1 MSPVQAASPYHLN
14 KLQLVDLGSGFRALM
29 METAVLLKVLRK
41 GFSLP
46 KKTERIFTAM
56 WKVPGP
62 GGTWGLGQAGQE
74 GRRGIHVV
82 GKIWEMKVSEA
93 SEVEQSW
100 SVDPIDTSQAA
111 QRRGR
116 CRGLLLLQAT
126 FRVLEV
132 LEVEQE
138 QAGQIYWSAFDGDG
152 ITGRRRRSEN
162 PLLQAT
168 LVSEVLEAEQP
179 SSTGRQEVQGTP
191 TSKAIS
197 ELQWWE
203 CTGNCRE

>member
-1 MSPVQAASPYHLN
+1 MT
-14 KLQLVDLGSGFRALM
+14 G
-29 METAVLLKVLRK
+29 
-41 GFSLP
+41 
-46 KKTERIFTAM
+46 KKEGH
-56 WKVPGP
+56 PCC
-62 GGTWGLGQAGQE
+62 GL
-74 GRRGIHVV
+74 H
-82 GKIWEMKVSEA
+82 
-93 SEVEQSW
+93 SW
-100 SVDPIDTSQAA
+100 SVDQIDTSQAA
-111 QRRGR
+111 QGRGR

-126 FRVLEV
+126 FRVLEA

-152 ITGRRRRSEN
+152 IQVVQEGARRSEH

-191 TSKAIS
+191 TSKAIT

-203 CTGNCRE
+203 CIGNCRE

>member
-1 MSPVQAASPYHLN
+1 MTGKREGHPCCGLHMSDEGV
-14 KLQLVDLGSGFRALM
+14 
-29 METAVLLKVLRK
+29 
-41 GFSLP
+41 
-46 KKTERIFTAM
+46 
-56 WKVPGP
+56 
-62 GGTWGLGQAGQE
+62 GG
-74 GRRGIHVV
+74 V
-82 GKIWEMKVSEA
+82 EA
-93 SEVEQSW
+93 KQSW
-100 SVDPIDTSQAA
+100 SVDQIDTSQAA
-111 QRRGR
+111 QGRGR

-152 ITGRRRRSEN
+152 IQVVQEGGRRNEH

-168 LVSEVLEAEQP
+168 LLSEVLEAEQP

-191 TSKAIS
+191 TSKAIT

-203 CTGNCRE
+203 CIGNCRE

>member
-1 MSPVQAASPYHLN
+1 MTGKREGHPCC
-14 KLQLVDLGSGFRALM
+14 
-29 METAVLLKVLRK
+29 
-41 GFSLP
+41 
-46 KKTERIFTAM
+46 
-56 WKVPGP
+56 
-62 GGTWGLGQAGQE
+62 GL
-74 GRRGIHVV
+74 H
-82 GKIWEMKVSEA
+82 
-93 SEVEQSW
+93 SW
-100 SVDPIDTSQAA
+100 SVDQIDTSQAA
-111 QRRGR
+111 QGRGR

-126 FRVLEV
+126 FRVLEA

-152 ITGRRRRSEN
+152 IQVVQEGGRHSEH

-179 SSTGRQEVQGTP
+179 SSTGRQEMQGTP

>member
-1 MSPVQAASPYHLN
+1 MTGKREGHPCC
-14 KLQLVDLGSGFRALM
+14 
-29 METAVLLKVLRK
+29 
-41 GFSLP
+41 
-46 KKTERIFTAM
+46 
-56 WKVPGP
+56 
-62 GGTWGLGQAGQE
+62 GL
-74 GRRGIHVV
+74 H
-82 GKIWEMKVSEA
+82 
-93 SEVEQSW
+93 SW
-100 SVDPIDTSQAA
+100 SVDQIDTSQAA
-111 QRRGR
+111 QGRGR
-116 CRGLLLLQAT
+116 CRGLLLSQAT
-126 FRVLEV
+126 FRVLEA

-152 ITGRRRRSEN
+152 IQVVQEGGRRSEH

-191 TSKAIS
+191 TLKAIS